1 MDKQLGRL
9 IRARSSM
16 SLPRTRFDQSS
27 FWETIFDAALRKGS
41 SIRVG
46 SMQCAEINCEWVVMA
61 DGAETPFPLQ
71 HETRQDAVD
80 WMVTKANDK
89 CTDSKNCKC
98 PHSRLRLEN

>member
-16 SLPRTRFDQSS
+16 SLPRTESAELARRFDQSS

-46 SMQCAEINCEWVVMA
+46 SMQCAEINCDWVVMA

-80 WMVTKANDK
+80 WMVTKTFGQAWQIE
-89 CTDSKNCKC
+89 T
-98 PHSRLRLEN
+98 L